1 MGGLPIPRRADVAI
15 PECTVHPISRQVQS
29 PIQPIYSQG
38 AIRDRDYTIGLLIT
52 LLKTNFSTEGQG
64 CSTLLAQYCPSSLLR
79 RVRIPIIQPMQA
91 GKPFPQSMFS
101 LGARHVLPFLHI
113 LYNQALSLI
122 AVSHLLI

>member
-1 MGGLPIPRRADVAI
+1 MASPK
-15 PECTVHPISRQVQS
+15 CTVHPISRQVRS
-29 PIQPIYSQG
+29 PVQPIYPQG
-38 AIRDRDYTIGLLIT
+38 AIRGKDYTIGLLIT
-52 LLKTNFSTEGQG
+52 LLETNFSIEGQG

-91 GKPFPQSMFS
+91 GEPFPQSMFS
-101 LGARHVLPFLHI
+101 LGVRHALLFLHI